1 MNQMTIIESVRK
13 KMAAGCLKDECEAK
27 KCSIPLKEVSGQFV
41 LIHMDSPGA
50 PSSQH
55 ETRCDYLFLGYLDDT
70 DGSPWTVPIELKSGR
85 VSASAVAKQLQA
97 GADVANQIIP
107 HNANTNFT
115 PVVASGRI
123 SKIEQRRLRNKSNK
137 VQFRGR
143 SVIVQRTR
151 CGTSLTQVLR
161 DAK

>member
-1 MNQMTIIESVRK
+1 MTMMESIRGKLNARCLRK
-13 KMAAGCLKDECEAK
+13 QCRAG
-27 KCSIPLKEVSGQFV
+27 KCSISLKGVSRQFV
-41 LIHMDSPGA
+41 LIHMDSPSS
-50 PSSQH
+50 PPSQH

-70 DGSPWTVPIELKSGR
+70 DGSPWTVPIELKSGG

-97 GADVANQIIP
+97 GADVAAQIIP
-107 HNANTNFT
+107 HNANTNFI

-137 VQFRGR
+137 VRFHGR

-161 DAK
+161 DAG